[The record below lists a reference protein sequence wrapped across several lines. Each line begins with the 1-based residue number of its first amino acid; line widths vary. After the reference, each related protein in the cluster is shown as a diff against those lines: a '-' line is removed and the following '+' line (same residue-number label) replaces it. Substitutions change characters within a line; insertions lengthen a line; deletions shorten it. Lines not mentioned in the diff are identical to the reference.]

1 MTDTG
6 SGAHP
11 GGGDAPPPQEPT
23 AAAPRRPALWLAAV
37 LGVVIAAVAAA
48 PFWAPP
54 LIALLPWGAEPAVS
68 ATDLAGLTDRVTALE
83 KQAGASTA
91 ALSRRVDQLEAA
103 QRDKAADAAKL
114 DGLTRRLDDL
124 EKRSGAFDKLQQE
137 VARLGAV
144 AADLADRLP
153 ALEKELHAK
162 TETRQTD
169 APLALVMLRIREA
182 IDEGRPFA
190 SEYAALSTM
199 IAGNPDLAG
208 AAAPLAEAA
217 QSGVASRPVLV
228 KHLDELSGQI
238 AVATPSPA
246 ASDWGAQ
253 ALARLRGLVTIRR
266 LDGAAPGGPEA
277 AVAKAQR
284 ALAAGDLAGAVDA
297 LAALAG
303 ANAEKAAPWL
313 RMAGQRLAVDTALS
327 RLQLLLMARVGG
339 GAPS

>member
-6 SGAHP
+6 SEAHP
-11 GGGDAPPPQEPT
+11 GGDAAPPPQEPT
-23 AAAPRRPALWLAAV
+23 AAAPRRPALWLTVA

-54 LIALLPWGAEPAVS
+54 VIALLPWGAEPAVS
-68 ATDLAGLTDRVTALE
+68 ATDLAGLTDRVTTLE

-91 ALSRRVDQLEAA
+91 ALGRRVDQLEAA

-124 EKRSGAFDKLQQE
+124 DKRSGAFDKLQQE
-137 VARLGAV
+137 VARLGAAV
-144 AADLADRLP
+144 ADLADRLP
-153 ALEKELHAK
+153 ALAKELHAK
-162 TETRQTD
+162 TEARQTD
-169 APLALVMLRIREA
+169 APLALVLLRIREA
-182 IDEGRPFA
+182 VDEGRPFV

-199 IAGNPDLAG
+199 TAGSPDLAG

-228 KHLDELSGQI
+228 KRLDELAGQI
-238 AVATPSPA
+238 AATPPPPA
-246 ASDWGAQ
+246 ESGWGAQ
-253 ALARLRGLVTIRR
+253 ALARLRGLVTIRH
-266 LDGAAPGGPEA
+266 LDGAASGGPEA

-284 ALAAGDLAGAVDA
+284 ALAAGDLVGAVDA
-297 LAALAG
+297 LGGLDS
-303 ANAEKAAPWL
+303 ANADKAGPWL
-313 RMAGQRLAVDTALS
+313 RMARQRLAIETALS
-327 RLQLLLMARVGG
+327 RVQLLLMGRVGG